1 MSELIIGLFLTG
13 VIGYIPY
20 RYLVFI
26 GLVSENK
33 NNLNIPVLLIFSIET
48 ILICFFTYSIF
59 LGDRL
64 SDINNIP
71 LMALIGTTILFG
83 IVFFVVVFIL
93 NPLFVI
99 FSLKV
104 INYTRN
110 IMKLDPIISLDKR
123 DKLINNDKKPVFI
136 VIKNFDDVI
145 IDEGEL
151 LTYNSSTSDFDL
163 LEIKRQNFQV
173 SNLPIDDEM
182 YTKHIII
189 DIKQQIKL
197 ELYLMK
203 NH

>member
-1 MSELIIGLFLTG
+1 MNELIIGLFLTG

-20 RYLVFI
+20 RYLVLI

-48 ILICFFTYSIF
+48 ILICYFTYSIF

-71 LMALIGTTILFG
+71 LMTLIGTTILFG

-99 FSLKV
+99 FSLKG

-123 DKLINNDKKPVFI
+123 DKLINNDKKPVYI
-136 VIKNFDDVI
+136 VIKNFDNVI

-151 LTYNSSTSDFDL
+151 LTYNSPNSDFDL